1 MPRSSNLEVLI
12 ESAPSK
18 AEAATDGLFGTTTT
32 AELKQRSV
40 RGGLVAVFGQGLALV
55 LQTGTAMVL
64 ARLLSPEDF
73 GLQGMVFAVSGF
85 LGLFTEAGLGVASV
99 QRQAL
104 THEQTSTLFWINVAV
119 GVLLATAAAAMAPVL
134 VIFFK
139 EPRLLAITIASA
151 AAFLFNGLAV
161 QHRALLNRSMRFVT
175 VAKVDLLAFAISAG
189 IGVSM
194 AALGCGYWALVGMAI
209 GVPMVA
215 AAAFWIAMPWRPGRP
230 RRGTGVRSLL
240 QVGGTVTL
248 QSLVVY
254 LAYNMEKILLGRFW
268 GAEALGLYGRAYQL
282 VNMPMHQLHSSLGNV
297 AFPAL
302 SRAQG
307 DAERVRRAFLKSY
320 SVVVSVTIPLTISFA
335 LFAEE
340 IVGLLLGPK
349 WMGAAAVLRLL
360 APTFLVVALIDPF
373 GWFLMATGR
382 AGRNLGI
389 SLLIAPVVV
398 LGVVAGLRHGPPGV
412 ALGFS
417 TAMVL
422 LLVPIIALAKRG
434 TGMTARDYW
443 NALKRP
449 LASGALAGVAG
460 WLFKL
465 ACGSTLPPIML
476 LSLGLALAF
485 GVYVW
490 ILLVVMGQKGLYA
503 DLLDQV
509 FQRSRPIPVKHPAPR
524 IDVI

>member
-1 MPRSSNLEVLI
+1 ML
-12 ESAPSK
+12 
-18 AEAATDGLFGTTTT
+18 
-32 AELKQRSV
+32 
-40 RGGLVAVFGQGLALV
+40 GQGLTLV
-55 LQTGTAMVL
+55 LQTGTAVVL

-73 GLQGMVFAVSGF
+73 GLQGMVFAMTGL
-85 LGLFTEAGLGVASV
+85 LGLFAEAGLGVASV

-104 THEQTSTLFWINVAV
+104 THEQTSTLFWVNVAV
-119 GVLLATAAAAMAPVL
+119 GVLLATAAAAAAPVL
-134 VIFFK
+134 VVFFK
-139 EPRLLAITIASA
+139 EPRLLAVTIVSA

-175 VAKVDLLAFAISAG
+175 VAKVDLLALAISAG
-189 IGVSM
+189 LGVGM
-194 AALGCGYWALVGMAI
+194 AALGCGYWALVGMA
-209 GVPMVA
+209 VAAPMVA

-230 RRGTGVRSLL
+230 RRGAGVRSLL
-240 QVGGTVTL
+240 RVGGTVTL
-248 QSLVVY
+248 HSLVVY
-254 LAYNMEKILLGRFW
+254 LAYNVEKILLGRFW

-282 VNMPMHQLHSSLGNV
+282 VNLPVHQLHSSLGNV

-307 DAERVRRAFLKSY
+307 DAERVRRSFLKSY
-320 SVVVSVTIPLTISFA
+320 SVVVSVTIPLTIGFA

-340 IVGLLLGPK
+340 IVGIVLGPK
-349 WMGAAAVLRLL
+349 WTGVAVVLRLL

-382 AGRNLGI
+382 ATRNLGI
-389 SLLIAPVVV
+389 ALMIAPVVV
-398 LGVVAGLRHGPPGV
+398 LGVVLGLRHGPSGV

-422 LLVPIIALAKRG
+422 LVAPIVAWAKRG
-434 TGMTARDYW
+434 TGITARDYW

-449 LASGALAGVAG
+449 LVSGATAGAAG

-465 ACGSTLPPIML
+465 ACENTLPPIMVL
-476 LSLGLALAF
+476 SCGLALSLGIYA
-485 GVYVW
+485 W

-503 DLLDQV
+503 DLLGQV
-509 FQRSRPIPVKHPAPR
+509 FQRSRPISVKQPAPEST
-524 IDVI
+524 